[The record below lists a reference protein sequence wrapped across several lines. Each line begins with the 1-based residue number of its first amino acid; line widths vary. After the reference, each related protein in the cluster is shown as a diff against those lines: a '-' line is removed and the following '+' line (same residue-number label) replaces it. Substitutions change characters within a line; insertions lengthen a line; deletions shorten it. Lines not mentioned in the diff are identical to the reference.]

1 MACVC
6 EALQAGSAPLL
17 PFGALHPSGRLFF
30 LKKLERECKCI
41 DGSAMSESSSD
52 CGSGRS
58 VDEAASPTCSA
69 IARVAFIRSEPY
81 NELACTLQHLG
92 KS

>member
-1 MACVC
+1 
-6 EALQAGSAPLL
+6 
-17 PFGALHPSGRLFF
+17 
-30 LKKLERECKCI
+30 
-41 DGSAMSESSSD
+41 MSESSSD
-52 CGSGRS
+52 CGDGRS
-58 VDEAASPTCSA
+58 VDEAASLPSLA